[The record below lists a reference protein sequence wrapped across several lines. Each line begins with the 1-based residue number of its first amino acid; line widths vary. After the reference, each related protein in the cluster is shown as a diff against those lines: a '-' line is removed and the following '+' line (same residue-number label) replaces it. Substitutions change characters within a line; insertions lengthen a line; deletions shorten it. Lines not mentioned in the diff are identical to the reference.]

1 MHDDDVPV
9 TPEPWEPEPYWTEED
24 WEQFMIENERL
35 MDRYEQVWKDNP
47 NRSWDDPLD
56 LYYKVHYDLDL
67 GGGPASPPSSQA
79 PEPPQEPPEAVE
91 PEAPEEDVEGDDFR
105 QIPVYQLAYA
115 FSLAVLDYVKRCDAL
130 KPGQDPLVN
139 ELGRHG
145 LRIAAD
151 IAGGHGLGY
160 EEETLCGNIV
170 KNRWALSHTVE
181 AKRLLRQL
189 AERDGMTAELGELAA
204 QLPPIIKAL
213 EERIA
218 ELRAKVWWDR

>member
-1 MHDDDVPV
+1 MV
-9 TPEPWEPEPYWTEED
+9 
-24 WEQFMIENERL
+24 ENERL
-35 MDRYEQVWKDNP
+35 MARYEQVWKDNP
-47 NRSWDDPLD
+47 HRSWDDPLD

-79 PEPPQEPPEAVE
+79 PEPPQEPAEAAK
-91 PEAPEEDVEGDDFR
+91 PEAPEEDAEVDDFR

-115 FSLAVLDYVKRCDAL
+115 FSLAVLDYVKRLDAL

-139 ELGRHG
+139 ELCRYG

-160 EEETLCGNIV
+160 DEETLCGNIV

-181 AKRLLRQL
+181 AKRLLSQL
-189 AERDGMTAELGELAA
+189 AERDGMTPELGALEI
-204 QLPPIIKAL
+204 QLLPIINAL

-218 ELRAKVWWDR
+218 SLRVRVWWNR